1 MFPVRY
7 KKDFINDDQ
16 AMENLMHYSNH
27 SHALSVLG
35 MLNEQRLRGQM
46 CDVEVHNHNMM
57 SAKDQLQLTQLEDH
71 HEEIDEAMFRGEQY
85 SEVHLHTENARD
97 EIDYNQPIY
106 DSEDS
111 SSFVPEDLSMSHH
124 GKLVVKEEPIEEDVS
139 ERENADTVKVVPDE
153 PGVWPCE
160 KCGNLFSSRKDLE
173 RHQELLCHI
182 KPFICHICNKAFRTN
197 FRLWSHFQSHMSANE
212 QGAKEIE
219 RQPSPLSPS
228 PPLTPQNFECPLT
241 QAQPVPVALVSEE
254 SGSPEPSGSI
264 SQSRKTEFEQPP
276 NSPSPIPQANSLEHP
291 AGPQEPDTL
300 FYHAPSLSAL
310 TFKRQYMCKLCH
322 RTFKTAFSLWS
333 HEQSHNHI

>member
-1 MFPVRY
+1 
-7 KKDFINDDQ
+7 
-16 AMENLMHYSNH
+16 MHTSSAREDISYSN
-27 SHALSVLG
+27 
-35 MLNEQRLRGQM
+35 
-46 CDVEVHNHNMM
+46 
-57 SAKDQLQLTQLEDH
+57 SAG
-71 HEEIDEAMFRGEQY
+71 R
-85 SEVHLHTENARD
+85 
-97 EIDYNQPIY
+97 PIY

-111 SSFVPEDLSMSHH
+111 SSYVPEDLSMSHH

-139 ERENADTVKVVPDE
+139 ERENTETTKVGQEE

-212 QGAKEIE
+212 PGAKEIE

-228 PPLTPQNFECPLT
+228 PPLTPQNSERPST
-241 QAQPVPVALVSEE
+241 QASVVKSTQPVPVVSSVSEE
-254 SGSPEPSGSI
+254 SVSPEPSGSVPKNK
-264 SQSRKTEFEQPP
+264 KTEFELPP
-276 NSPSPIPQANSLEHP
+276 TSPSPISRANSLENP

-333 HEQSHNHI
+333 HEQSHSHM